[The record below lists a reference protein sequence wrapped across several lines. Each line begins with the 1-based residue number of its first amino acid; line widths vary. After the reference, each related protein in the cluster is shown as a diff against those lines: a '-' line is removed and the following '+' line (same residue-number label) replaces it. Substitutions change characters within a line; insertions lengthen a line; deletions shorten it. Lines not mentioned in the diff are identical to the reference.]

1 MKILKNITWTFS
13 SNLFSAISKWL
24 VLVIIAN
31 ILSPL
36 EVGIYSLAF
45 AISAPITLFANMK
58 LRSLYITDKSP
69 DFFNYVS
76 GRNILSGLAI
86 ILLLS
91 ISIIFYPSYI
101 LIIMIVGLSKI
112 LDLQSDIYYALPH
125 NVNDMDIIGKLM
137 IVKNIIM
144 LAVFS
149 FTLILSQSLTL
160 SLIMQLIIQ
169 LAFVFLVEKKLINA
183 KYPTIQTSFSFKAVK
198 KILVLGLPL
207 GVVQMVVSLK
217 TNVPRYFLEFYESA
231 EVLGYYSALAYI
243 LTVGNLMMSA
253 VSQNF
258 LPNLSRKIK
267 DKQYSGFKNNILYL
281 SLFSIVLGLT
291 FVIFSVFWGEVFL
304 GFVYGPE
311 YAEYSDVLIIM
322 SVAILVSF
330 VGWIYDTGLMAL
342 RYISIQPKV
351 SLVSLIISVLIS
363 FILVEKYGIYG
374 VTFTLIIANVIQ
386 LLLRMYFLHRRLTR
400 LN

>member
-1 MKILKNITWTFS
+1 
-13 SNLFSAISKWL
+13 
-24 VLVIIAN
+24 
-31 ILSPL
+31 
-36 EVGIYSLAF
+36 
-45 AISAPITLFANMK
+45 
-58 LRSLYITDKSP
+58 
-69 DFFNYVS
+69 
-76 GRNILSGLAI
+76 
-86 ILLLS
+86 
-91 ISIIFYPSYI
+91 
-101 LIIMIVGLSKI
+101 
-112 LDLQSDIYYALPH
+112 
-125 NVNDMDIIGKLM
+125 
-137 IVKNIIM
+137 
-144 LAVFS
+144 
-149 FTLILSQSLTL
+149 
-160 SLIMQLIIQ
+160 
-169 LAFVFLVEKKLINA
+169 
-183 KYPTIQTSFSFKAVK
+183 
-198 KILVLGLPL
+198 
-207 GVVQMVVSLK
+207 
-217 TNVPRYFLEFYESA
+217 
-231 EVLGYYSALAYI
+231 
-243 LTVGNLMMSA
+243 MSA